1 MSVIK
6 SSQLHEHEQL
16 TSSEYFQRQNLKV
29 SRSMGLDRFRSAREQ
44 IEKMPSKMEMNPN
57 QYRQKECI
65 QKIGQFT
72 KGLITQKDL
81 INSLKT
87 LNGYEPG
94 IHKVVARE

>member
-1 MSVIK
+1 
-6 SSQLHEHEQL
+6 
-16 TSSEYFQRQNLKV
+16 
-29 SRSMGLDRFRSAREQ
+29 MGLDRFRSAREQ

-94 IHKVVARE
+94 IVRRVVYSSFLATNSERFKPNNFWVTFVG

>member
-1 MSVIK
+1 
-6 SSQLHEHEQL
+6 
-16 TSSEYFQRQNLKV
+16 
-29 SRSMGLDRFRSAREQ
+29 MGLDRFRSAREQ